1 MGRLYRTAVVTV
13 LLLSVLSPTCQVFGV
28 KLCGRAFL
36 RATFLVCGMH
46 KRSGHDATRQQ
57 DFSESRP
64 PGYQPP
70 SIRTSRSSLLH
81 DDVSVRST
89 LSSLPTYST
98 TKLPTLAP
106 FDFWN
111 VASVIDLARLS
122 ADETREEEKRRGR
135 GRGRARGR
143 GRPRGRGRYAY
154 KGIADYC
161 CRKGCNRR
169 QLAVVC

>member
-1 MGRLYRTAVVTV
+1 MGGLYRTVVVTV
-13 LLLSVLSPTCQVFGV
+13 LLLSVLSPSCQVFGV
-28 KLCGRAFL
+28 KLCGRSFL

-46 KRSGHDATRQQ
+46 KRSGHDATRQ

-64 PGYQPP
+64 PGYKPP
-70 SIRTSRSSLLH
+70 SVRTSRSSLLH
-81 DDVSVRST
+81 DDPVHST
-89 LSSLPTYST
+89 LSSLPTYT
-98 TKLPTLAP
+98 TNLPTLAP

-111 VASVIDLARLS
+111 VASVLDLARMS

-135 GRGRARGR
+135 GRGKGKARGR

-161 CRKGCNRR
+161 CRKGCSPR